1 MMPPR
6 SPGWLLMP
14 TPNHLSAESLRDR
27 SEPQTA
33 TFELMFVGYLLL
45 VGLEYSGLSRDFPI
59 IRQLHVGA
67 ALSNLLLIAAV
78 WSGRMK
84 GLLSSRQMKLLV
96 GFVVLTALSVLYAY
110 VRARAYAAIRPLFD
124 AIVMTALTAILIDR
138 RSRLNAF
145 VAMLSICVVFLVA
158 RNLDRL
164 GQSERAGGWDA
175 PYFMGDQNDFAW
187 ALNVILPLTLILM
200 RSPNGLMLRLIGM
213 AGAGAAVL
221 GIIGTTSRGGTL
233 GLAASMLCAMLFVA
247 KRRTLALSAVA
258 VVAVGVLLLAPKE
271 YFARMETVG
280 TYEEDNS
287 ARARLQAWSVAI
299 QMAKEH
305 PLGVGAENFNSA
317 YGRRYLPRL
326 ENQLDW
332 AAERWISPHSVYFK
346 ILGEFGF
353 PGLIMLLW
361 LLGSTVR
368 DNFRAQRTMNHDP
381 SRVVIDDRWPS
392 IINMSVIG
400 FSVSGMFLGG
410 FSYPHMFILVGF
422 TLGVQRILAA
432 QPVTPSPAPSPAP
445 RPTRRLSPR
454 VVPRPSG
461 FAAAAAGNRSVHFVP
476 SPRGRANAR
485 PRH

>member
-1 MMPPR
+1 MPPR

-14 TPNHLSAESLRDR
+14 TPNHLSAEPLREH
-27 SEPQTA
+27 SAPPTA
-33 TFELMFVGYLLL
+33 AFELMFLGYLAMI
-45 VGLEYSGLSRDFPI
+45 GLEYSGLSRDFPI
-59 IRQLHVGA
+59 IRQLHIGA
-67 ALSNLLLIAAV
+67 ALSNLLLIAAL

-84 GLLSSRQMKLLV
+84 GLLSSRQMKLLIA
-96 GFVVLTALSVLYAY
+96 FVVLTALSVLYAY

-124 AIVMTALTAILIDR
+124 AVVMAALTAILIDR
-138 RSRLNAF
+138 RSRVNAL
-145 VAMLSICVVFLVA
+145 VAMLSVCVIFLVA
-158 RNLDRL
+158 RNFDRM
-164 GQSERAGGWDA
+164 GASERAGGWDA

-200 RSPNGLMLRLIGM
+200 RSPSGIMMRLLG
-213 AGAGAAVL
+213 AAAAGAAVL

-233 GLAASMLCAMLFVA
+233 GLAASMLYAMCFVA
-247 KRRTLALSAVA
+247 KRRTLAFSAVA
-258 VVAVGVLLLAPKE
+258 VVAVGVMLFAPKS

-299 QMAKEH
+299 QMAKDH

-326 ENQLDW
+326 QNQLDW

-353 PGLIMLLW
+353 PGLLMLLW
-361 LLGSTVR
+361 LLGSTIR

-381 SRVVIDDRWPS
+381 SRVVVDDRWPS
-392 IINMSVIG
+392 IINMSVVG
-400 FSVSGMFLGG
+400 FAVSGTFLGG
-410 FSYPHMFILVGF
+410 FSYPHMFILIGF
-422 TLGVQRILAA
+422 TLAVQRLLAA
-432 QPVTPSPAPSPAP
+432 QPATPAPAPSPAP
-445 RPTRRLSPR
+445 RLPRRVSPR
-454 VVPRPSG
+454 VVPHPTG
-461 FAAAAAGNRSVHFVP
+461 FAAAPAGSRTVQLMS
-476 SPRGRANAR
+476 SARRTNAR